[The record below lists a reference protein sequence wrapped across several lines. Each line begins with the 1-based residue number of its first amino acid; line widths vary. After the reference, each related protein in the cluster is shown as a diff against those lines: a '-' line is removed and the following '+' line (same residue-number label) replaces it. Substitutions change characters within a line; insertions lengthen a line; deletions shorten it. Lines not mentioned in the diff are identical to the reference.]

1 MSDFSVDVVR
11 IGTVQKHPNADKLS
25 ITEVEGCPVVFRT
38 VDFKE
43 GDAAV
48 YIPIESLIPEGR
60 EWVKKHCSH
69 LTFKR
74 GVHRLKAV
82 RLRKVFSMG
91 MLVPA
96 DALQDSTY
104 AFKSNPIF
112 GEDVAAE
119 LGIVKYE
126 EPEDAPTAK
135 PAAPNTR
142 WRRFRTWLAGF
153 VPAFLRRK
161 PKARL
166 MPVYEVSHYRKH
178 KDVLTPG
185 EEVVATEKIHGCNA
199 AMCFTKGKLWVSSHR
214 VLRRSEDDSIWW
226 RAARDYNVAAALR
239 EFPDLAFYGEVFGPG
254 VQDMPYEIPQ
264 GQLGLR
270 FFDIYDMKEKRFLSY
285 DEMLGVLHKAGLVE
299 VPEVYRG
306 PFVPEVLEPLSD
318 GKSTIASHFREG
330 IVIRPV
336 MERRHPRCGRLV
348 LKLVG
353 QEYLLRQNGTERH

>member
-239 EFPDLAFYGEVFGPG
+239 EFPDLAFYGEVFGGDTPFRTCPTTIPRG
-254 VQDMPYEIPQ
+254 SSCGLAGSSTSTDMQDQDGSSSYVER
-264 GQLGLR
+264 LR
-270 FFDIYDMKEKRFLSY
+270 N
-285 DEMLGVLHKAGLVE
+285 MLHEAGAG
-299 VPEVYRG
+299 RG
-306 PFVPEVLEPLSD
+306 ARC
-318 GKSTIASHFREG
+318 STAGRSS
-330 IVIRPV
+330 
-336 MERRHPRCGRLV
+336 RRWWSP
-348 LKLVG
+348 
-353 QEYLLRQNGTERH
+353 